1 MIVGIFKKNLFINS
15 LLLLPFAIVLRL
27 YSLVYPTTI
36 SPIANGGFFYTTLMD
51 ILPKSPV
58 LYSIISIFIVFLEAV
73 LINRLV
79 IKNRFSRDITLLPG
93 MFFIILVSLSPS
105 MHTLSPFVFGLL
117 FIIISFINLF
127 KTYKKF
133 QSERYLF
140 NTGLYFGIA
149 IMFCNNFIILLIP
162 IILGM
167 ISIRA
172 FKIKELFQFLF
183 GIILIVYLYTF
194 WMFWIGEP
202 VIFPTLNIYYMKEI
216 FDDGIF
222 KNIIISS
229 YLFIILNTIVTYRKF
244 IIKKSIQSQK
254 KINIIF
260 WFLLFTIIVVIFIH
274 PNSFYNYL
282 HIIAFP
288 LSIFTSMIFLRM
300 RNNLIAEIVSVV
312 IIFAILIYHFQ
323 FYA

>member
-1 MIVGIFKKNLFINS
+1 MIIGIFKKNLFINS
-15 LLLLPFAIVLRL
+15 VLLLPFAIILRL
-27 YSLVYPTTI
+27 YSLVYPTNI
-36 SPIANGGFFYTTLMD
+36 SPIIEGGFFHTTLMD
-51 ILPKSPV
+51 ILPKSPI
-58 LYSIISIFIVFLEAV
+58 LYSIIAVFMIFFEAV

-93 MFFIILVSLSPS
+93 MFFIILVSLSPT
-105 MHTLSPFVFGLL
+105 MHTLSSFVFGLF

-140 NTGLYFGIA
+140 NTGLYFGIS
-149 IMFCNNFIILLIP
+149 IMFCNSFILLVIP

-172 FKIKELFQFLF
+172 FKIKELLQFLF
-183 GIILIVYLYTF
+183 GIILIAYIYIF
-194 WMFWIGEP
+194 WMFWIDEP
-202 VIFPTLNIYYMKEI
+202 IKFPDFNVFYIKEI
-216 FDDGIF
+216 FSGDIF
-222 KNIIISS
+222 RYIIIGS
-229 YLFIILNTIVTYRKF
+229 YVFLILNTIGTYRNF

-260 WFLLFTIIVVIFIH
+260 WFLLIAIIATVFIH
-274 PNSFYNYL
+274 PDSFYNYL
-282 HIIAFP
+282 HVIAFP
-288 LSIFTSMIFLRM
+288 LSIFTSMIYLRI

-323 FYA
+323 FYM

>member
-1 MIVGIFKKNLFINS
+1 MV
-15 LLLLPFAIVLRL
+15 
-27 YSLVYPTTI
+27 
-36 SPIANGGFFYTTLMD
+36 FF
-51 ILPKSPV
+51 
-58 LYSIISIFIVFLEAV
+58 EAV

-105 MHTLSPFVFGLL
+105 MHTLSPFVFGLI
-117 FIIISFINLF
+117 FIIFSFMNLF

-133 QSERYLF
+133 QSERFLF
-140 NTGLYFGIA
+140 NTGFYFGIS
-149 IMFCNNFIILLIP
+149 IMFCNSFILLLIP

-172 FKIKELFQFLF
+172 FKIKELYQLLF
-183 GIILIVYLYTF
+183 GIIFIVYIYTF
-194 WMFWIGEP
+194 WMFWIDKP
-202 VIFPTLNIYYMKEI
+202 IKFPEMNFYYLK
-216 FDDGIF
+216 GIF
-222 KNIIISS
+222 QNGIFNKIIIGS
-229 YLFIILNTIVTYRKF
+229 YIFLFLNTIVTYRKF

-260 WFLLFTIIVVIFIH
+260 WFLLIAIIILVFIQTD
-274 PNSFYNYL
+274 NFYNYL
-282 HIIAFP
+282 HVIAFP
-288 LSIFTSMIFLRM
+288 LSIFTSMIFLRI